1 MGTHWIAL
9 YSLNN
14 NVTILTLTVLE
25 LNIFQKK
32 SRKLLINQQLEQIFL
47 EYKHMIK

>member
-1 MGTHWIAL
+1 MGTDWIAL

-25 LNIFQKK
+25 LNILQKK
-32 SRKLLINQQLEQIFL
+32 SKNLLEIEILYKLFIE
-47 EYKHMIK
+47 